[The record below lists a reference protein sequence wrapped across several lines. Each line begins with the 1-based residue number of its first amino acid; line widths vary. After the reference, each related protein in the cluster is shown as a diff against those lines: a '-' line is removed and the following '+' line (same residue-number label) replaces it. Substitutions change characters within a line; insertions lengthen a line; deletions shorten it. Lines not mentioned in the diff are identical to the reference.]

1 MKLSSVD
8 YYLDWPV
15 SIKLKNLREFIITN
29 LEKKGDLIRWSIVDI
44 QDSIDSFGTKKLKNK
59 KNINF
64 FSYNLYFNS
73 NFVF

>member
-15 SIKLKNLREFIITN
+15 SIKLKNLRKFIIAN

-44 QDSIDSFGTKKLKNK
+44 QNSIDSYGTKKIIIKVVLAN
-59 KNINF
+59 
-64 FSYNLYFNS
+64 
-73 NFVF
+73 

>member
-15 SIKLKNLREFIITN
+15 SIKVINLREFIIAN

-44 QDSIDSFGTKKLKNK
+44 QNSIDSFGAKKLQIKAVLAN
-59 KNINF
+59 
-64 FSYNLYFNS
+64 
-73 NFVF
+73 

>member
-15 SIKLKNLREFIITN
+15 SIKLKNLRGFIITH

-44 QDSIDSFGTKKLKNK
+44 QNSIDSFGTKKLKIK
-59 KNINF
+59 AVIAH
-64 FSYNLYFNS
+64 
-73 NFVF
+73 

>member
-8 YYLDWPV
+8 YNLDWPV

-44 QDSIDSFGTKKLKNK
+44 QNSIDSFGTKKLKIKAVLAN
-59 KNINF
+59 
-64 FSYNLYFNS
+64 
-73 NFVF
+73 

>member
-15 SIKLKNLREFIITN
+15 SIKLINLREFIIAN

-44 QDSIDSFGTKKLKNK
+44 QNSIDSFGTKKLKIKAVIAN
-59 KNINF
+59 
-64 FSYNLYFNS
+64 
-73 NFVF
+73 

>member
-15 SIKLKNLREFIITN
+15 SIKLKNLREFIILN

-44 QDSIDSFGTKKLKNK
+44 QDYIDSFGTKKLKIK
-59 KNINF
+59 A
-64 FSYNLYFNS
+64 
-73 NFVF
+73 VFAN

>member
-15 SIKLKNLREFIITN
+15 SIKLKNLREFIIIN

-44 QDSIDSFGTKKLKNK
+44 QYSIDSLGTKKLKIK
-59 KNINF
+59 A
-64 FSYNLYFNS
+64 
-73 NFVF
+73 VFAN

>member
-15 SIKLKNLREFIITN
+15 SIKLKNLRKFIISN

-44 QDSIDSFGTKKLKNK
+44 QNSTDSFGTKKLKIKAVLAN
-59 KNINF
+59 
-64 FSYNLYFNS
+64 
-73 NFVF
+73 